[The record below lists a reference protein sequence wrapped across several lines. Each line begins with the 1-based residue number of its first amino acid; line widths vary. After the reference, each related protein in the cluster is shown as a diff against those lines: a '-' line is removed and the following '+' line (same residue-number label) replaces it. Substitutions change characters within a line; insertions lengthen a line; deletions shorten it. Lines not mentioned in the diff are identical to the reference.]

1 MSKHAKVAS
10 HSATCI
16 SCWGCA
22 MSNTCPLP
30 HCCSLRWRRA

>member
-1 MSKHAKVAS
+1 
-10 HSATCI
+10 
-16 SCWGCA
+16 